1 MKIFPMEI
9 KGCDPQ
15 VHSGLH
21 SPNTMV
27 VYAPGRTSGYPQNPP
42 ERGLRYHYLGGGNE
56 VGNVGIVLED
66 PTSNRLLLDYGIAP
80 TKPPRYPN
88 EAPHVSHAI
97 ITHSHIDHLGMVPWL
112 ASNHNST
119 LHGTE
124 LTAAISEMMWY
135 DCHKVSSIEGYP
147 LPWDKRDID
156 LALSAWDT
164 HKFNTSWKQNDWKLE
179 LHRAG
184 HIPGAA
190 MLHVETPNKS
200 VLFSGDFDTR
210 DSQLTI
216 GAKPVKTDVL
226 FVEGTYG
233 GRDHPPKQ
241 EENERFIERIVEVV
255 DRGGTALVPAFA
267 NGRTQDVVMLLHK
280 HLPEL
285 DVHVDGMGKRVAKL
299 QMEHPETLRDPSAL
313 ESAWKWC
320 RRVSSKSDRKK
331 ALDADVIVSTSGMM
345 DGGPSIWY
353 LNRLR
358 HDRKNAILLTGY
370 QARNTGGRRLLEERK
385 VPIFGKLANIELDVD
400 QYSFST
406 HAGHQEIVQFAEECQ
421 AEDVVIY
428 HSDPNMARPPL
439 AEELESKGHCVHLPK
454 NGESKEISFL

>member
-1 MKIFPMEI
+1 
-9 KGCDPQ
+9 
-15 VHSGLH
+15 
-21 SPNTMV
+21 MV
-27 VYAPGRTSGYPQNPP
+27 VYAPGRTTNYPQVPP

-88 EAPHVSHAI
+88 EAPHVPNAI

-112 ASNHNST
+112 ASNHNT
-119 LHGTE
+119 ILHGTE

-156 LALSAWDT
+156 LALSAWKT
-164 HKFNTSWKQNDWKLE
+164 HPFNQPWKQDDWKLE

-210 DSQLTI
+210 DSQLTV
-216 GAKPVKTDVL
+216 GAKPVQTDVL

-241 EENERFIERIVEVV
+241 EENQRFIERVVEVI

-280 HLPEL
+280 HLSEL

-331 ALDADVIVSTSGMM
+331 ALDADVIVSTSGML

-358 HDRKNAILLTGY
+358 HERKNAILLTGY
-370 QARNTGGRRLLEERK
+370 QARNTGGRRLLDERRI
-385 VPIFGKLANIELDVD
+385 PIFGKLANIELDVD

-406 HAGHQEIVQFAEECQ
+406 HAGHQEIVDFAEQCQ

-428 HSDPNMARPPL
+428 HSDPTMARPPL
-439 AEELESKGHCVHLPK
+439 AEALEK
-454 NGESKEISFL
+454 NGHQVHVPENGISGILD

>member
-1 MKIFPMEI
+1 
-9 KGCDPQ
+9 
-15 VHSGLH
+15 
-21 SPNTMV
+21 MV
-27 VYAPGRTSGYPQNPP
+27 VYAPGRTTNYPQVPP

-88 EAPHVSHAI
+88 EAPQVSNAI

-112 ASNHNST
+112 ASNHNTT

-156 LALSAWDT
+156 LALSAWKT
-164 HKFNTSWKQNDWKLE
+164 HQFNQPWKQDDWKLE

-190 MLHVETPNKS
+190 MLHVETPKKS

-210 DSQLTI
+210 DSQLTV
-216 GAKPVKTDVL
+216 GAKPVQTDVL

-241 EENERFIERIVEVV
+241 EENQRFIERVVEVI

-331 ALDADVIVSTSGMM
+331 ALDADVIVSTSGML

-358 HDRKNAILLTGY
+358 HERKNAILLTGY
-370 QARNTGGRRLLEERK
+370 QARNTGGRRLLDERRI
-385 VPIFGKLANIELDVD
+385 PIFGKLANIELDVD

-406 HAGHQEIVQFAEECQ
+406 HAGHQEIVDFAEQCQ

-428 HSDPNMARPPL
+428 HSDPTMARPPL
-439 AEELESKGHCVHLPK
+439 AEALEK
-454 NGESKEISFL
+454 NGHQVHVPENGISGILD

>member
-1 MKIFPMEI
+1 
-9 KGCDPQ
+9 
-15 VHSGLH
+15 
-21 SPNTMV
+21 MV
-27 VYAPGRTSGYPQNPP
+27 VYAPGRTSQYPEIPP

-66 PTSNRLLLDYGIAP
+66 PSSNRLLLDYGIAP

-88 EAPHVSHAI
+88 EAPHVSNAI

-112 ASNHNST
+112 ASNHNT
-119 LHGTE
+119 KLHGTE

-156 LALSAWDT
+156 LALSAWET
-164 HKFNTSWKQNDWKLE
+164 HSFNKPWMQDDWKLE
-179 LHRAG
+179 LHGAG

-190 MLHVETPNKS
+190 MLHVETPTKT

-210 DSQLTI
+210 DSQLTV
-216 GAKPVKTDVL
+216 GAKPVKSDVL

-241 EENERFIERIVEVV
+241 EENERFIERVVEVT

-285 DVHVDGMGKRVAKL
+285 NVHVDGMGKRVAKL
-299 QMEHPETLRDPSAL
+299 QMEHPETLRDPTAL
-313 ESAWKWC
+313 ESAWRWC

-331 ALDADVIVSTSGMM
+331 ALDADVIVSTSGML

-358 HDRKNAILLTGY
+358 HNPKNAILLTGY
-370 QARNTGGRRLLEERK
+370 QARNTGGRRLLEERRI
-385 VPIFGKLANIELDVD
+385 PIFGKISSIDLEVD

-406 HAGHQEIVQFAEECQ
+406 HAGHQEIVDFAAQRQ

-428 HSDPNMARPPL
+428 HSDPTMARPPL
-439 AEELESKGHCVHLPK
+439 ADALEANGHQVHTPE
-454 NGESKEISFL
+454 NGISGILD

>member
-1 MKIFPMEI
+1 
-9 KGCDPQ
+9 
-15 VHSGLH
+15 
-21 SPNTMV
+21 MV
-27 VYAPGRTSGYPQNPP
+27 VYAPGRTSSYPQLPP

-66 PTSNRLLLDYGIAP
+66 PTSNRLLMDYGIAP

-88 EAPHVSHAI
+88 EAPHVSHAV

-119 LHGTE
+119 LHGTK

-156 LALSAWDT
+156 LALSAWKT
-164 HKFNTSWKQNDWKLE
+164 HKFNSPWTQGDWKLE
-179 LHRAG
+179 LHGAG

-210 DSQLTI
+210 DSQLTT

-233 GRDHPPKQ
+233 GRDHPPKR
-241 EENERFIERIVEVV
+241 EENERFIERIVEII

-280 HLPEL
+280 YLPEL

-299 QMEHPETLRDPSAL
+299 QMEHPETLRDPTAL
-313 ESAWKWC
+313 ESSWKWC

-331 ALDADVIVSTSGMM
+331 ALDADVIVSTSGML

-370 QARNTGGRRLLEERK
+370 QARNTGGRRLLEERR

-400 QYSFST
+400 QFSFST
-406 HAGHQEIVQFAEECQ
+406 HAGHNEIVQFAEECQ

-428 HSDPNMARPPL
+428 HSDPNTARPPL
-439 AEELESKGHCVHLPK
+439 AEELEAKGHQVHVPE
-454 NGESKEISFL
+454 NGISGQIE

>member
-1 MKIFPMEI
+1 
-9 KGCDPQ
+9 
-15 VHSGLH
+15 
-21 SPNTMV
+21 MV
-27 VYAPGRTSGYPQNPP
+27 VYAPGRTTNYPEVPP

-88 EAPHVSHAI
+88 EAPHVSNAI

-112 ASNHNST
+112 ASNHNTT

-156 LALSAWDT
+156 LALSAWKT
-164 HKFNTSWKQNDWKLE
+164 HPFNQPWKQDDWKLE

-210 DSQLTI
+210 DSQLTV
-216 GAKPVKTDVL
+216 GAKPVQTDVL

-241 EENERFIERIVEVV
+241 EENQRFIERVIEVI

-331 ALDADVIVSTSGMM
+331 ALDADVIVSTSGML

-358 HDRKNAILLTGY
+358 HERKNAILLTGY
-370 QARNTGGRRLLEERK
+370 QARNTGGRRLLDERRI
-385 VPIFGKLANIELDVD
+385 PIFGKLANIELDVD

-406 HAGHQEIVQFAEECQ
+406 HAGHQEIVDFAEQCQ

-428 HSDPNMARPPL
+428 HSDPTMARPPL
-439 AEELESKGHCVHLPK
+439 AEALEK
-454 NGESKEISFL
+454 NGHQVHVPENGISGILD

>member
-1 MKIFPMEI
+1 
-9 KGCDPQ
+9 
-15 VHSGLH
+15 
-21 SPNTMV
+21 MV
-27 VYAPGRTSGYPQNPP
+27 VYAPGRTTNYPEVPP
-42 ERGLRYHYLGGGNE
+42 DRGLRYHYLGGGNE

-66 PTSNRLLLDYGIAP
+66 PSSNRLLLDYGIAP

-88 EAPHVSHAI
+88 EAPHVSNAI

-112 ASNHNST
+112 ASNHNTT

-156 LALSAWDT
+156 LALSAWKT
-164 HKFNTSWKQNDWKLE
+164 HRFNQPWKQDDWKLE

-216 GAKPVKTDVL
+216 GAKPVPTDVL

-241 EENERFIERIVEVV
+241 EENQRFIERIIEVI

-299 QMEHPETLRDPSAL
+299 QMNHPETLRDPPAL
-313 ESAWKWC
+313 EAAWKWC

-331 ALDADVIVSTSGMM
+331 ALDADVIVSTSGML

-358 HDRKNAILLTGY
+358 HERKNAILLTGY
-370 QARNTGGRRLLEERK
+370 QARNTGGRRLLDERRI
-385 VPIFGKLANIELDVD
+385 PIFGKLANIELDVD

-406 HAGHQEIVQFAEECQ
+406 HAGHQEIVDFAEQCQ

-428 HSDPNMARPPL
+428 HSDPTMARPPL
-439 AEELESKGHCVHLPK
+439 AEALEK
-454 NGESKEISFL
+454 NGHQVHVPENGISGILE

>member
-1 MKIFPMEI
+1 
-9 KGCDPQ
+9 
-15 VHSGLH
+15 
-21 SPNTMV
+21 MV
-27 VYAPGRTSGYPQNPP
+27 VYAPGRTSSYPEYPP
-42 ERGLRYHYLGGGNE
+42 DRGLRYHYLGGGNE

-66 PTSNRLLLDYGIAP
+66 PTSNRLLLDYGLAP

-88 EAPHVSHAI
+88 EAPHVSNAI

-156 LALSAWDT
+156 IALS
-164 HKFNTSWKQNDWKLE
+164 SWKTHSFNKPWDQNDWKLE

-190 MLHVETPNKS
+190 MLHVETPSKK

-216 GAKPVKTDVL
+216 GAKPVKSDVL

-233 GRDHPPKQ
+233 GRDHPKKE
-241 EENERFIERIVEVV
+241 EENQRFIERVIEVV
-255 DRGGTALVPAFA
+255 DRGGTALIPAFA

-299 QMEHPETLRDPSAL
+299 QMGHPESLRDPSAL
-313 ESAWKWC
+313 ESAWRWC

-331 ALDADVIVSTSGMM
+331 ALDSNVIVSTSGML

-358 HDRKNAILLTGY
+358 HDRKNSILLTGY
-370 QARNTGGRRLLEERK
+370 QARNTGGRRLLDERR

-406 HAGHQEIVQFAEECQ
+406 HAGHKEIVKFAEECH
-421 AEDVVIY
+421 AEDIVIY
-428 HSDPNMARPPL
+428 HSDPTMARPPL
-439 AEELESKGHCVHLPK
+439 ADALEANGHRVHTPE
-454 NGESKEISFL
+454 NGISGILD

>member
-1 MKIFPMEI
+1 
-9 KGCDPQ
+9 
-15 VHSGLH
+15 
-21 SPNTMV
+21 MV
-27 VYAPGRTSGYPQNPP
+27 VYAPGRTTNYPEVPP
-42 ERGLRYHYLGGGNE
+42 NRGLRYHYLGGGNE

-66 PTSNRLLLDYGIAP
+66 PSSNRLLLDYGIAP

-88 EAPHVSHAI
+88 EAPYVSNAI

-112 ASNHNST
+112 ASNHNTT

-156 LALSAWDT
+156 LALSAWKT
-164 HKFNTSWKQNDWKLE
+164 HRFNQPWKQDDWKLE

-216 GAKPVKTDVL
+216 GAKPVQTDVL

-241 EENERFIERIVEVV
+241 EENQRFVERIIEVI

-280 HLPEL
+280 HVPEL

-299 QMEHPETLRDPSAL
+299 QMDHPETLRDSSAL

-331 ALDADVIVSTSGMM
+331 ALDADVIVSTSGML

-358 HDRKNAILLTGY
+358 HERKNAILLTGY
-370 QARNTGGRRLLEERK
+370 QARNTGGRRLLDERRI
-385 VPIFGKLANIELDVD
+385 PIFGKLANIELDVD

-406 HAGHQEIVQFAEECQ
+406 HAGHQEIVDFAEQCQ

-428 HSDPNMARPPL
+428 HSDPTMARPPL
-439 AEELESKGHCVHLPK
+439 AEALEK
-454 NGESKEISFL
+454 NGHQVHVPENGISGILE

>member
-1 MKIFPMEI
+1 
-9 KGCDPQ
+9 
-15 VHSGLH
+15 
-21 SPNTMV
+21 MV
-27 VYAPGRTSGYPQNPP
+27 VYAPGRTTNYPQVPP
-42 ERGLRYHYLGGGNE
+42 EQGLRYHYLGGGNE

-88 EAPHVSHAI
+88 EAPHVSNAI

-112 ASNHNST
+112 ASNHNTT

-164 HKFNTSWKQNDWKLE
+164 HQFNQPWSQDDWKLE

-210 DSQLTI
+210 DSQLTV
-216 GAKPVKTDVL
+216 GAKPVRTDVL

-241 EENERFIERIVEVV
+241 EENQRFIERIIEVV

-299 QMEHPETLRDPSAL
+299 QMEHPETLRDPSGL

-331 ALDADVIVSTSGMM
+331 ALDADVIVSTSGML

-358 HDRKNAILLTGY
+358 HERKNAILLTGY
-370 QARNTGGRRLLEERK
+370 QARNTGGRRLLDERRI
-385 VPIFGKLANIELDVD
+385 PIFGKLANIELDVD

-406 HAGHQEIVQFAEECQ
+406 HAGHQEIVNFAEQCQ

-428 HSDPNMARPPL
+428 HSDPTMARPPL
-439 AEELESKGHCVHLPK
+439 AEALEK
-454 NGESKEISFL
+454 NGHQVHVPENGISGILD

>member
-1 MKIFPMEI
+1 METG
-9 KGCDPQ
+9 GCDPQ
-15 VHSGLH
+15 VHSGLV
-21 SPNTMV
+21 SPITMV
-27 VYAPGRTSGYPQNPP
+27 VYAPGRTSGYPQVPP

-88 EAPHVSHAI
+88 EAPHVSHAV

-156 LALSAWDT
+156 LALSAWKT
-164 HKFNTSWKQNDWKLE
+164 HKFNSPWTQGDWKLE
-179 LHRAG
+179 LHGAG

-210 DSQLTI
+210 DSQLTT

-241 EENERFIERIVEVV
+241 EENERFIERIVEII

-280 HLPEL
+280 YLPEL

-299 QMEHPETLRDPSAL
+299 QMEHPETLRDPTAL
-313 ESAWKWC
+313 ESSWKWC

-331 ALDADVIVSTSGMM
+331 ALDADVIVSTSGML

-370 QARNTGGRRLLEERK
+370 QARNTGGRRLLEERR

-400 QYSFST
+400 QFSFST
-406 HAGHQEIVQFAEECQ
+406 HAGHNEIVQFAEECQ

-428 HSDPNMARPPL
+428 HSDPNTARPPL
-439 AEELESKGHCVHLPK
+439 AEELEAKGHQVHVPE
-454 NGESKEISFL
+454 NGISGLIE

>member
-1 MKIFPMEI
+1 
-9 KGCDPQ
+9 
-15 VHSGLH
+15 
-21 SPNTMV
+21 MV
-27 VYAPGRTSGYPQNPP
+27 VYAPGRTTNYPEVPP

-88 EAPHVSHAI
+88 EAPHVSNAI

-112 ASNHNST
+112 ASNHNTT

-156 LALSAWDT
+156 LALSAWKT
-164 HKFNTSWKQNDWKLE
+164 HPFNQPWKQDDWKLE

-210 DSQLTI
+210 DSQLTV
-216 GAKPVKTDVL
+216 GAKPVQTDVL

-241 EENERFIERIVEVV
+241 EENQRFIERVVEVI

-299 QMEHPETLRDPSAL
+299 QMDHPETLRDPSAL

-331 ALDADVIVSTSGMM
+331 ALDADVIVSTSGML

-358 HDRKNAILLTGY
+358 HERKNAILLTGY
-370 QARNTGGRRLLEERK
+370 QARNTGGRRLLDERRI
-385 VPIFGKLANIELDVD
+385 PIFGKLANIELDVD

-406 HAGHQEIVQFAEECQ
+406 HAGHQEIVDFAEQCQ

-428 HSDPNMARPPL
+428 HSDPTMARPPL
-439 AEELESKGHCVHLPK
+439 AEALEK
-454 NGESKEISFL
+454 NGHQVHVPENGISGILD

>member
-1 MKIFPMEI
+1 
-9 KGCDPQ
+9 
-15 VHSGLH
+15 
-21 SPNTMV
+21 MV
-27 VYAPGRTSGYPQNPP
+27 VYAPGRTTNYPEVPP

-88 EAPHVSHAI
+88 EAPHVSNAI

-112 ASNHNST
+112 ASNHNTT

-156 LALSAWDT
+156 LALSAWKT
-164 HKFNTSWKQNDWKLE
+164 HQFNQPWKQDDWKLE

-210 DSQLTI
+210 DSQLTV
-216 GAKPVKTDVL
+216 GAKPVQTDVL

-241 EENERFIERIVEVV
+241 EENQRFIERVVEVI

-299 QMEHPETLRDPSAL
+299 QMDHPETLRDPSAL

-331 ALDADVIVSTSGMM
+331 ALDADVIVSTSGML

-358 HDRKNAILLTGY
+358 HERKNAILLTGY
-370 QARNTGGRRLLEERK
+370 QARNTGGRRLLDERRI
-385 VPIFGKLANIELDVD
+385 PIFGKLANIELDVD

-406 HAGHQEIVQFAEECQ
+406 HAGHQEIVDFAEQCQ

-428 HSDPNMARPPL
+428 HSDPTMARPPL
-439 AEELESKGHCVHLPK
+439 AEALEK
-454 NGESKEISFL
+454 NGHQVHVPENGISGILD

>member
-1 MKIFPMEI
+1 
-9 KGCDPQ
+9 
-15 VHSGLH
+15 
-21 SPNTMV
+21 MV
-27 VYAPGRTSGYPQNPP
+27 VYAPGRTSQYPEIPP

-66 PTSNRLLLDYGIAP
+66 PSSNRLLLDYGIAP

-88 EAPHVSHAI
+88 EAPYVSNAI

-112 ASNHNST
+112 ASNHNTT

-156 LALSAWDT
+156 LALSAWKT
-164 HKFNTSWKQNDWKLE
+164 HPFNKPWTQDDWKLE
-179 LHRAG
+179 LHGAG

-210 DSQLTI
+210 DSQLTV
-216 GAKPVKTDVL
+216 GAKPVKSDVL

-241 EENERFIERIVEVV
+241 EENERFIERVIEVT

-299 QMEHPETLRDPSAL
+299 QMEHPETLRDPTAL
-313 ESAWKWC
+313 ESAWRWC

-331 ALDADVIVSTSGMM
+331 ALNADVIVSTSGML

-358 HDRKNAILLTGY
+358 HNQKNAILLTGY
-370 QARNTGGRRLLEERK
+370 QARNTGGRRLLEERRI
-385 VPIFGKLANIELDVD
+385 PIFGKLSSIDLEVD

-406 HAGHQEIVQFAEECQ
+406 HAGHQEIVDFATQCQ

-428 HSDPNMARPPL
+428 HSDPTMARPPL
-439 AEELESKGHCVHLPK
+439 ADALEANGHRVHTPE
-454 NGESKEISFL
+454 NGISGILD

>member
-1 MKIFPMEI
+1 
-9 KGCDPQ
+9 
-15 VHSGLH
+15 
-21 SPNTMV
+21 MV
-27 VYAPGRTSGYPQNPP
+27 VYAPGRTSQYPEIPP

-66 PTSNRLLLDYGIAP
+66 PSSNRLLLDYGIAP

-88 EAPHVSHAI
+88 EAPHVSNAI

-112 ASNHNST
+112 ASNHNTT

-156 LALSAWDT
+156 LALSAWKT
-164 HKFNTSWKQNDWKLE
+164 HSFNKPWTQDDWKLE
-179 LHRAG
+179 LHGAG

-190 MLHVETPNKS
+190 MLHVETPTKS

-210 DSQLTI
+210 DSQLTV

-241 EENERFIERIVEVV
+241 EENERFIERVIEVT

-299 QMEHPETLRDPSAL
+299 QMEHPETLRDPTAL
-313 ESAWKWC
+313 ESAWRWC

-331 ALDADVIVSTSGMM
+331 ALDADVIVSTSGML

-358 HDRKNAILLTGY
+358 HDPKNAILLTGY
-370 QARNTGGRRLLEERK
+370 QARNTGGRRLLEERRI
-385 VPIFGKLANIELDVD
+385 PIFGKLSSIDLEVD

-406 HAGHQEIVQFAEECQ
+406 HAGHQEIVEFATQCQ

-428 HSDPNMARPPL
+428 HSDPTMARPPL
-439 AEELESKGHCVHLPK
+439 ADALEANGHRVHTPE
-454 NGESKEISFL
+454 NGISGILD

>member
-1 MKIFPMEI
+1 
-9 KGCDPQ
+9 
-15 VHSGLH
+15 
-21 SPNTMV
+21 MV
-27 VYAPGRTSGYPQNPP
+27 VYAPGRTTNYPDVPP
-42 ERGLRYHYLGGGNE
+42 DRGLRYHYLGGGNE

-66 PTSNRLLLDYGIAP
+66 PSSNRLLLDYGIAP

-88 EAPHVSHAI
+88 EAPHVSNAI

-112 ASNHNST
+112 ASNHNTT

-156 LALSAWDT
+156 LALSAWKT
-164 HKFNTSWKQNDWKLE
+164 HRFNQPWKQDDWKLE

-216 GAKPVKTDVL
+216 GAKPVQTDVL

-241 EENERFIERIVEVV
+241 EENQRFIERIIEVI

-299 QMEHPETLRDPSAL
+299 QMDHPETLRDPSAL
-313 ESAWKWC
+313 EAAWKWC

-331 ALDADVIVSTSGMM
+331 ALDADVIVSTSGML

-358 HDRKNAILLTGY
+358 HERKNAILLTGY
-370 QARNTGGRRLLEERK
+370 QARNTGGRRLLDERRI
-385 VPIFGKLANIELDVD
+385 PIFGKLANIELDVD

-406 HAGHQEIVQFAEECQ
+406 HAEHQEIVDFAEQCQ

-428 HSDPNMARPPL
+428 HSDPTMARPPL
-439 AEELESKGHCVHLPK
+439 AEALEK
-454 NGESKEISFL
+454 NGHQVHVPENGISGILE

>member
-1 MKIFPMEI
+1 
-9 KGCDPQ
+9 
-15 VHSGLH
+15 
-21 SPNTMV
+21 MV
-27 VYAPGRTSGYPQNPP
+27 VYSPGRTTNYPEVPP

-88 EAPHVSHAI
+88 EAPHVSNAI

-112 ASNHNST
+112 ASNHNTT

-156 LALSAWDT
+156 LALSAWKT
-164 HKFNTSWKQNDWKLE
+164 HKFNQPWKQDDWKLE

-210 DSQLTI
+210 DSQLTV
-216 GAKPVKTDVL
+216 GAKPVQTDVL

-241 EENERFIERIVEVV
+241 EENQRFIERVVEVI

-299 QMEHPETLRDPSAL
+299 QMDHPETLRDPSAL

-331 ALDADVIVSTSGMM
+331 ALDADVIVSTSGML

-358 HDRKNAILLTGY
+358 HERKNAILLTGY
-370 QARNTGGRRLLEERK
+370 QARNTGGRRLLDERRI
-385 VPIFGKLANIELDVD
+385 PIFGKLANIELDVD

-406 HAGHQEIVQFAEECQ
+406 HAGHQEIVDFAEQCQ

-428 HSDPNMARPPL
+428 HSDPTMARPPL
-439 AEELESKGHCVHLPK
+439 AEALEK
-454 NGESKEISFL
+454 NGHQVHVPENGISGILD

>member
-1 MKIFPMEI
+1 
-9 KGCDPQ
+9 
-15 VHSGLH
+15 
-21 SPNTMV
+21 MV
-27 VYAPGRTSGYPQNPP
+27 VYAPGRTSQYPEIPP

-66 PTSNRLLLDYGIAP
+66 PSTNRLLLDYGIAP

-88 EAPHVSHAI
+88 EAPHVSNAI

-112 ASNHNST
+112 ASNHNTT

-156 LALSAWDT
+156 LALSAWKT
-164 HKFNTSWKQNDWKLE
+164 HPFNKPWTQDDWKLE
-179 LHRAG
+179 LHGAG

-190 MLHVETPNKS
+190 MLHVETPTKS

-210 DSQLTI
+210 DSQLTV

-241 EENERFIERIVEVV
+241 EENERFIERVIEVT

-299 QMEHPETLRDPSAL
+299 QMEHPETLRDPTAL
-313 ESAWKWC
+313 ESAWRWC

-331 ALDADVIVSTSGMM
+331 ALDADVIVSTSGML

-358 HDRKNAILLTGY
+358 HDPKNAILLTGY
-370 QARNTGGRRLLEERK
+370 QARNTGGRRLLEERRI
-385 VPIFGKLANIELDVD
+385 PIFGKLSTIDLEVD

-406 HAGHQEIVQFAEECQ
+406 HAGHQEIVEFATQCQ

-428 HSDPNMARPPL
+428 HSDPTMARPPL
-439 AEELESKGHCVHLPK
+439 ADALEANGHRVHTPE
-454 NGESKEISFL
+454 NGISGILD

>member
-1 MKIFPMEI
+1 
-9 KGCDPQ
+9 
-15 VHSGLH
+15 
-21 SPNTMV
+21 MV
-27 VYAPGRTSGYPQNPP
+27 VYAPGRTSQYPEIPP

-66 PTSNRLLLDYGIAP
+66 PSSNRLLLDYGIAP

-88 EAPHVSHAI
+88 EAPHVSNAI

-112 ASNHNST
+112 ASNHNT
-119 LHGTE
+119 KLHATK

-156 LALSAWDT
+156 LALSAWQT
-164 HKFNTSWKQNDWKLE
+164 HSFNKPWTQDDWKLE

-210 DSQLTI
+210 DSQLTV
-216 GAKPVKTDVL
+216 GAQPVKSDVL

-233 GRDHPPKQ
+233 GREHPPKQ
-241 EENERFIERIVEVV
+241 EENARFIERVIEVT

-285 DVHVDGMGKRVAKL
+285 NVHVDGMGKRVAKL
-299 QMEHPETLRDPSAL
+299 QMEHPETLRDPTAL
-313 ESAWKWC
+313 EAAWRWC

-331 ALDADVIVSTSGMM
+331 ALDADVIVSTSGML

-358 HDRKNAILLTGY
+358 HNPKNAILLTGY
-370 QARNTGGRRLLEERK
+370 QARNTGGRRLLEEHRI
-385 VPIFGKLANIELDVD
+385 PIFGKITPIDLELD

-406 HAGHQEIVQFAEECQ
+406 HAGHQEIVDFAAQCQ

-428 HSDPNMARPPL
+428 HSDPTMARPPL
-439 AEELESKGHCVHLPK
+439 ADALEK
-454 NGESKEISFL
+454 NGHRVHTPENGISGILD

>member
-1 MKIFPMEI
+1 MET

-15 VHSGLH
+15 LH
-21 SPNTMV
+21 SCQSYRKSMV
-27 VYAPGRTSGYPQNPP
+27 VYAPGRTSQYPDLPP

-66 PTSNRLLLDYGIAP
+66 PTSNRLLLDYGLAP

-88 EAPHVSHAI
+88 EAPRVSNAI

-112 ASNHNST
+112 ASNHNTT

-135 DCHKVSSIEGYP
+135 DCHKVSSIERYP

-156 LALSAWDT
+156 IALS
-164 HKFNTSWKQNDWKLE
+164 SWKTHSFNKPWNQDDWKLE

-190 MLHVETPNKS
+190 MLHVETPNKK

-210 DSQLTI
+210 DSQLTL
-216 GAKPVKTDVL
+216 GAKPVQTDVL

-241 EENERFIERIVEVV
+241 EENQRFIERIIEVV

-267 NGRTQDVVMLLHK
+267 NGRTQDVVMLLNK

-299 QMEHPETLRDPSAL
+299 QMEHPETLKDPSAL
-313 ESAWKWC
+313 ETAWRWC

-331 ALDADVIVSTSGMM
+331 ALDADVIVSTSGML

-370 QARNTGGRRLLEERK
+370 QARNTGGRRLLDERR
-385 VPIFGKLANIELDVD
+385 VPIFGKLANIELEVD

-421 AEDVVIY
+421 AEDIVIY
-428 HSDPNMARPPL
+428 HSDPTIARPPL
-439 AEELESKGHCVHLPK
+439 AESLETNGHRVHTPE
-454 NGESKEISFL
+454 NGISGLLE

>member
-1 MKIFPMEI
+1 METE
-9 KGCDPQ
+9 GCDPQ
-15 VHSGLH
+15 VLLL
-21 SPNTMV
+21 PMNRLNMV
-27 VYAPGRTSGYPQNPP
+27 VYAPGRTTTYPSSPP
-42 ERGLRYHYLGGGNE
+42 DKGLRYHYLGGGNE

-66 PTSNRLLLDYGIAP
+66 PSANRLLLDYGLAP
-80 TKPPRYPN
+80 TKPPRYPD
-88 EAPHVSHAI
+88 EAPYVSDAI

-112 ASNHNST
+112 ASNHNT
-119 LHGTE
+119 KLHATE

-135 DCHKVSSIEGYP
+135 DCHKVSSIERYP

-156 LALSAWDT
+156 IALSAWNT
-164 HKFNTSWKQNDWKLE
+164 HKFNSAWEQNDWKLE

-190 MLHVETPNKS
+190 MLHVDTGTKK

-210 DSQLTI
+210 DSQLVS

-233 GRDHPPKQ
+233 GRDHPVKE
-241 EENERFIERIVEVV
+241 EENLRFIERVAEVV
-255 DRGGTALVPAFA
+255 QRGGTALVPAFA

-280 HLPEL
+280 HLPHL

-299 QMEHPETLRDPSAL
+299 QMEHPETLRDPKAL
-313 ESAWKWC
+313 EDAWRSC

-331 ALDADVIVSTSGMM
+331 ALAADVIVSTSGML

-358 HDRKNAILLTGY
+358 HDPKNALLLTGY
-370 QARNTGGRRLLEERK
+370 QARNTGGRRLLEENRI
-385 VPIFGKLANIELDVD
+385 PIFGNLTSIDLEID

-406 HAGHQEIVQFAEECQ
+406 HAGHSEIVQFAKDCE

-428 HSDPNMARPPL
+428 HSDPTMARPPL
-439 AEELESKGHCVHLPK
+439 AKALEENGHNVHVPENGISGILE
-454 NGESKEISFL
+454 

>member
-1 MKIFPMEI
+1 
-9 KGCDPQ
+9 
-15 VHSGLH
+15 
-21 SPNTMV
+21 MV
-27 VYAPGRTSGYPQNPP
+27 VYAPGRTSNYPQMPP

-66 PTSNRLLLDYGIAP
+66 RTSNRLLLDYGIAP

-88 EAPHVSHAI
+88 EAPHVSHAV

-156 LALSAWDT
+156 LALSAWKT
-164 HKFNTSWKQNDWKLE
+164 HKFNSPWTQGDWKLE
-179 LHRAG
+179 LHGAG

-241 EENERFIERIVEVV
+241 EENERFIERIVEII

-267 NGRTQDVVMLLHK
+267 NGRTQEVVMLLHK
-280 HLPEL
+280 YLPEL

-299 QMEHPETLRDPSAL
+299 QMEHPETLRDPTAL
-313 ESAWKWC
+313 ESSWKWC

-331 ALDADVIVSTSGMM
+331 ALDADVIVSTSGML

-370 QARNTGGRRLLEERK
+370 QARNTGGRRLLEERR

-400 QYSFST
+400 QFSFST
-406 HAGHQEIVQFAEECQ
+406 HAGHNEIVQFAEECQ

-428 HSDPNMARPPL
+428 HSDPNTARPPL
-439 AEELESKGHCVHLPK
+439 AEELEAKGHQVHVPE
-454 NGESKEISFL
+454 NGISGLIE

>member
-1 MKIFPMEI
+1 
-9 KGCDPQ
+9 
-15 VHSGLH
+15 
-21 SPNTMV
+21 MV
-27 VYAPGRTSGYPQNPP
+27 VYAPGRTSQYPEIPP

-66 PTSNRLLLDYGIAP
+66 PSSNRLLLDYGIAP

-88 EAPHVSHAI
+88 EAPHVSNAI

-112 ASNHNST
+112 ASNHNT
-119 LHGTE
+119 KLHATE

-156 LALSAWDT
+156 LALSAWQT
-164 HKFNTSWKQNDWKLE
+164 HSFNKPWTQDDWKLE

-210 DSQLTI
+210 DSQLTV
-216 GAKPVKTDVL
+216 GAKPVKSDVL

-241 EENERFIERIVEVV
+241 EENERFIERVIEVT

-285 DVHVDGMGKRVAKL
+285 NVHVDGMGKRVAKL
-299 QMEHPETLRDPSAL
+299 QMEHPETLRDPTAL
-313 ESAWKWC
+313 EAAWRWC

-331 ALDADVIVSTSGMM
+331 ALDADVIVSTSGML

-358 HDRKNAILLTGY
+358 HNPKNAILLTGY
-370 QARNTGGRRLLEERK
+370 QARNTGGRRLLEERRI
-385 VPIFGKLANIELDVD
+385 PIFGKISPIDLEVD

-406 HAGHQEIVQFAEECQ
+406 HAGHQEIVDFAAQCQ
-421 AEDVVIY
+421 AEAVVIY
-428 HSDPNMARPPL
+428 HSDPTMARPPL
-439 AEELESKGHCVHLPK
+439 VAALETNGHRVHTPE
-454 NGESKEISFL
+454 NGISGILD

>member
-1 MKIFPMEI
+1 
-9 KGCDPQ
+9 
-15 VHSGLH
+15 
-21 SPNTMV
+21 MV
-27 VYAPGRTSGYPQNPP
+27 VYAPGRTSNYPQMPP

-156 LALSAWDT
+156 LALSAWKT
-164 HKFNTSWKQNDWKLE
+164 HKFNSPWTQGDWKLE
-179 LHRAG
+179 LHGAG

-210 DSQLTI
+210 DSQLTT

-241 EENERFIERIVEVV
+241 EENERFIERIVEII

-280 HLPEL
+280 YLPEL

-299 QMEHPETLRDPSAL
+299 QMEHPETLRDPTAL
-313 ESAWKWC
+313 ESSWKWC

-331 ALDADVIVSTSGMM
+331 ALDADVIVSTSGML

-370 QARNTGGRRLLEERK
+370 QARNTGGRRLLEERR

-400 QYSFST
+400 QFSFST
-406 HAGHQEIVQFAEECQ
+406 HAGHNEIVQFAEECQ
-421 AEDVVIY
+421 AEDVIIY
-428 HSDPNMARPPL
+428 HSDPNTARPPL
-439 AEELESKGHCVHLPK
+439 AEELEAKGHQVHVPE
-454 NGESKEISFL
+454 NGISGLIE

>member
-1 MKIFPMEI
+1 
-9 KGCDPQ
+9 
-15 VHSGLH
+15 
-21 SPNTMV
+21 MV
-27 VYAPGRTSGYPQNPP
+27 VYAPGRTSGYPQTPP
-42 ERGLRYHYLGGGNE
+42 DRGLRYHYLGGGNE

-66 PTSNRLLLDYGIAP
+66 PSSNRLLLDYGIAP

-156 LALSAWDT
+156 LALSAWKT
-164 HKFNTSWKQNDWKLE
+164 HQFNKPWTQDDWKLE
-179 LHRAG
+179 LHGAG

-190 MLHVETPNKS
+190 MLHVETPSKS

-210 DSQLTI
+210 DSQLTV

-233 GRDHPPKQ
+233 GRDHPPKI
-241 EENERFIERIVEVV
+241 EENQRFIERIVEVV

-299 QMEHPETLRDPSAL
+299 QMKHPETLRDPSAL
-313 ESAWKWC
+313 ESAWRWC

-331 ALDADVIVSTSGMM
+331 ALDADVIVSTSGML

-358 HDRKNAILLTGY
+358 HDRKNALLLTGY
-370 QARNTGGRRLLEERK
+370 QARNTGGRRLLEERRL
-385 VPIFGKLANIELDVD
+385 PIFGKLANIELDVD

-428 HSDPNMARPPL
+428 HSDPTMARPPL
-439 AEELESKGHCVHLPK
+439 AEALEAKGHRVHVPE
-454 NGESKEISFL
+454 NGISGLLD

>member
-1 MKIFPMEI
+1 
-9 KGCDPQ
+9 
-15 VHSGLH
+15 
-21 SPNTMV
+21 MV
-27 VYAPGRTSGYPQNPP
+27 VYAPGRTSQYPEIPP

-66 PTSNRLLLDYGIAP
+66 PSSNRLLLDYGIAP

-88 EAPHVSHAI
+88 EAPHVSNAI

-112 ASNHNST
+112 ASNHNTT

-156 LALSAWDT
+156 LALSAWKT
-164 HKFNTSWKQNDWKLE
+164 HSFNKPWTQDDWKLE
-179 LHRAG
+179 LHGAG

-210 DSQLTI
+210 DSQLTV
-216 GAKPVKTDVL
+216 GAKPVKSDVL

-241 EENERFIERIVEVV
+241 EENERFIERVIEVT

-299 QMEHPETLRDPSAL
+299 QMEHPETLRDPNAL
-313 ESAWKWC
+313 ESAWRWC

-331 ALDADVIVSTSGMM
+331 ALDADVIVSTSGML

-358 HDRKNAILLTGY
+358 HNPKNAILLTGY
-370 QARNTGGRRLLEERK
+370 QARNTGGRRLLEERRI
-385 VPIFGKLANIELDVD
+385 PIFGKLSSIDLEVD

-406 HAGHQEIVQFAEECQ
+406 HAGHQEIVEFATQCQ

-428 HSDPNMARPPL
+428 HSDPTMARPPL
-439 AEELESKGHCVHLPK
+439 ADALEANGHRVHTPE
-454 NGESKEISFL
+454 NGISGILD

>member
-1 MKIFPMEI
+1 
-9 KGCDPQ
+9 
-15 VHSGLH
+15 
-21 SPNTMV
+21 MV
-27 VYAPGRTSGYPQNPP
+27 VYAPGRTSNYPQIPP

-88 EAPHVSHAI
+88 EAPHVSHAV

-156 LALSAWDT
+156 LALSAWKT
-164 HKFNTSWKQNDWKLE
+164 HKFNSPWIQGDWKLE
-179 LHRAG
+179 LHGAG

-210 DSQLTI
+210 DSQLTT

-241 EENERFIERIVEVV
+241 EENERFIERIVEII

-280 HLPEL
+280 YLPEF

-299 QMEHPETLRDPSAL
+299 QMEHPETLRDPTAL
-313 ESAWKWC
+313 ESSWKWC

-331 ALDADVIVSTSGMM
+331 ALDADVIVSTSGML

-370 QARNTGGRRLLEERK
+370 QARNTGGRRLLEERR

-400 QYSFST
+400 QFSFST
-406 HAGHQEIVQFAEECQ
+406 HAGHNEIVQFAEECQ

-428 HSDPNMARPPL
+428 HSDPNTARPPL
-439 AEELESKGHCVHLPK
+439 AEELEAKGHQVHVPE
-454 NGESKEISFL
+454 NGISGLIE

>member
-1 MKIFPMEI
+1 
-9 KGCDPQ
+9 
-15 VHSGLH
+15 
-21 SPNTMV
+21 MV
-27 VYAPGRTSGYPQNPP
+27 VYAPGRTSQYPEIPP
-42 ERGLRYHYLGGGNE
+42 DRGLRYHYLGGGNE

-66 PTSNRLLLDYGIAP
+66 PSTNRLLLDYGIAP

-88 EAPHVSHAI
+88 EAPHVSNAI

-112 ASNHNST
+112 ASNHNTT

-156 LALSAWDT
+156 LALSAWKT
-164 HKFNTSWKQNDWKLE
+164 HSFNKPWTQDDWKLE
-179 LHRAG
+179 LHGAG

-210 DSQLTI
+210 DSQLTV

-241 EENERFIERIVEVV
+241 EENERFIERVIEVT

-299 QMEHPETLRDPSAL
+299 QMEHPETLRDPTAL
-313 ESAWKWC
+313 ESAWRWC

-331 ALDADVIVSTSGMM
+331 ALDADVIVSTSGML

-358 HDRKNAILLTGY
+358 HDPKNAILLTGY
-370 QARNTGGRRLLEERK
+370 QARNTGGRRLLEERRI
-385 VPIFGKLANIELDVD
+385 PIFGKLSSIDLEVD

-406 HAGHQEIVQFAEECQ
+406 HAGHQEIVNFATQCQ

-428 HSDPNMARPPL
+428 HSDPTMARPPL
-439 AEELESKGHCVHLPK
+439 ADALEANGHRVHTPE
-454 NGESKEISFL
+454 NGISGILD

>member
-1 MKIFPMEI
+1 
-9 KGCDPQ
+9 
-15 VHSGLH
+15 
-21 SPNTMV
+21 MV
-27 VYAPGRTSGYPQNPP
+27 VYAPGRTTNYPEVPP

-88 EAPHVSHAI
+88 EAPHVSNAI

-112 ASNHNST
+112 ASNHNTT

-156 LALSAWDT
+156 LALSAWKT
-164 HKFNTSWKQNDWKLE
+164 HQFNQPWKQDDWKLE

-210 DSQLTI
+210 DSQLTV
-216 GAKPVKTDVL
+216 GAKPVQTDVL

-241 EENERFIERIVEVV
+241 EENQRFIERVVEVI

-299 QMEHPETLRDPSAL
+299 QMDHPETLRDPSAL

-331 ALDADVIVSTSGMM
+331 ALDADVIVSTSGML

-358 HDRKNAILLTGY
+358 HERKNAILLTGY
-370 QARNTGGRRLLEERK
+370 QARNTGGRRLLDERRI
-385 VPIFGKLANIELDVD
+385 PIFGKLANIELDVD
-400 QYSFST
+400 QYSFSP
-406 HAGHQEIVQFAEECQ
+406 HAGHQEIVDFAEQCQ

-428 HSDPNMARPPL
+428 HSDPTMARPPL
-439 AEELESKGHCVHLPK
+439 AEALEK
-454 NGESKEISFL
+454 NGHQVHVPENGISGILD

>member
-1 MKIFPMEI
+1 
-9 KGCDPQ
+9 
-15 VHSGLH
+15 
-21 SPNTMV
+21 MV
-27 VYAPGRTSGYPQNPP
+27 VYAPGRTSQYPEIPP

-66 PTSNRLLLDYGIAP
+66 PSSNRLLLDYGIAP

-88 EAPHVSHAI
+88 EAPYVSNAI

-112 ASNHNST
+112 ASNHNT
-119 LHGTE
+119 KLHGTE

-156 LALSAWDT
+156 LALSAWET
-164 HKFNTSWKQNDWKLE
+164 HSFNKPWKQDDWKLE
-179 LHRAG
+179 LHGAG

-190 MLHVETPNKS
+190 MLHVETPTKT

-210 DSQLTI
+210 DSQLTV
-216 GAKPVKTDVL
+216 GAKPVKSDVL

-241 EENERFIERIVEVV
+241 EENERFIERVVEVT

-285 DVHVDGMGKRVAKL
+285 NVHVDGMGKRVAKL
-299 QMEHPETLRDPSAL
+299 QMEHPETLRDPTAL
-313 ESAWKWC
+313 ETSWRWC

-331 ALDADVIVSTSGMM
+331 ALDADVIVSTSGML

-358 HDRKNAILLTGY
+358 HNPKNAILLTGY
-370 QARNTGGRRLLEERK
+370 QARNTGGRRLLEERRI
-385 VPIFGKLANIELDVD
+385 PIFGKISSIDLEVD

-406 HAGHQEIVQFAEECQ
+406 HAGHQEIVDFAAQCQ

-428 HSDPNMARPPL
+428 HSDPTMARPPL
-439 AEELESKGHCVHLPK
+439 ADALEANGHQVHTPE
-454 NGESKEISFL
+454 NGISGILD

>member
-1 MKIFPMEI
+1 
-9 KGCDPQ
+9 
-15 VHSGLH
+15 
-21 SPNTMV
+21 MV
-27 VYAPGRTSGYPQNPP
+27 VYAPGRTSQYPEIPP

-66 PTSNRLLLDYGIAP
+66 PSSNRLLLDYGIAP

-88 EAPHVSHAI
+88 EAPYVSNAI

-112 ASNHNST
+112 ASNHNT
-119 LHGTE
+119 KLHATE

-156 LALSAWDT
+156 LALSAWQT
-164 HKFNTSWKQNDWKLE
+164 HSFNKPWTQDDWKLE

-210 DSQLTI
+210 DSQLTV
-216 GAKPVKTDVL
+216 GAQPVKSDVL

-233 GRDHPPKQ
+233 GREHPPKQ
-241 EENERFIERIVEVV
+241 EENARFIERVIEVI

-285 DVHVDGMGKRVAKL
+285 NVHVDGMGKRVAKL
-299 QMEHPETLRDPSAL
+299 QMEHPETLRDPTAL
-313 ESAWKWC
+313 EAAWRWC

-331 ALDADVIVSTSGMM
+331 ALDADVIVSTSGML

-358 HDRKNAILLTGY
+358 HNPKNAILLTGY
-370 QARNTGGRRLLEERK
+370 QARTPGGRRLLAEHRI
-385 VPIFGKLANIELDVD
+385 PIFGKITPIDLELD

-406 HAGHQEIVQFAEECQ
+406 HAGHQEIVDFAAQCQ

-428 HSDPNMARPPL
+428 HSDPTMARPPL
-439 AEELESKGHCVHLPK
+439 ADALEK
-454 NGESKEISFL
+454 NGHHVHTPENGISGILD

>member
-1 MKIFPMEI
+1 
-9 KGCDPQ
+9 
-15 VHSGLH
+15 
-21 SPNTMV
+21 MV
-27 VYAPGRTSGYPQNPP
+27 VYAPGRTSQYPEIPP

-66 PTSNRLLLDYGIAP
+66 PSSNRLLLDYGIAP

-88 EAPHVSHAI
+88 EAPHVSNAI

-112 ASNHNST
+112 ASNHNTT

-156 LALSAWDT
+156 LALSAWKT
-164 HKFNTSWKQNDWKLE
+164 HSFNKPWTQNDWKLE
-179 LHRAG
+179 LHGAG

-210 DSQLTI
+210 DSQLTV
-216 GAKPVKTDVL
+216 GAKPVKSDVL

-241 EENERFIERIVEVV
+241 EENERFIERVIEVT

-299 QMEHPETLRDPSAL
+299 QMEHPETLRDPNAL
-313 ESAWKWC
+313 ESAWRWC

-331 ALDADVIVSTSGMM
+331 ALDADVIVSTSGML

-358 HDRKNAILLTGY
+358 HNPKNAILLTGY
-370 QARNTGGRRLLEERK
+370 QARNTGGRRLLEEGRI
-385 VPIFGKLANIELDVD
+385 PIFGKLSSIDLEVD

-406 HAGHQEIVQFAEECQ
+406 HAGHQEIVDFATQCQ
-421 AEDVVIY
+421 AEEVVIY
-428 HSDPNMARPPL
+428 HSDPTMARPPL
-439 AEELESKGHCVHLPK
+439 ADALEANGHRVHTPE
-454 NGESKEISFL
+454 NGISGILD

>member
-1 MKIFPMEI
+1 
-9 KGCDPQ
+9 
-15 VHSGLH
+15 
-21 SPNTMV
+21 MV
-27 VYAPGRTSGYPQNPP
+27 VYAPGRTSQYPEIPP

-66 PTSNRLLLDYGIAP
+66 PSSNRLLLDYGIAP

-88 EAPHVSHAI
+88 EAPHVSNAI

-112 ASNHNST
+112 ASNHNTT

-156 LALSAWDT
+156 LALSAWKT
-164 HKFNTSWKQNDWKLE
+164 HSFNKPWTQDDWKLE
-179 LHRAG
+179 LHGAG

-210 DSQLTI
+210 DSQLTV
-216 GAKPVKTDVL
+216 GAKPVKSDVL

-241 EENERFIERIVEVV
+241 EENERFIERVIEVT
-255 DRGGTALVPAFA
+255 DRGGTVLVPAFA

-299 QMEHPETLRDPSAL
+299 QMEHPETLRDPNAL
-313 ESAWKWC
+313 ESAWRWC

-331 ALDADVIVSTSGMM
+331 ALDADVIVSTSGML

-358 HDRKNAILLTGY
+358 HNPKNAILLTGY
-370 QARNTGGRRLLEERK
+370 QARNTGGRRLLEERRI
-385 VPIFGKLANIELDVD
+385 PIFGKLSSIDLEVD

-406 HAGHQEIVQFAEECQ
+406 HAGHQEIVEFATQCQ

-428 HSDPNMARPPL
+428 HSDPTMARPPL
-439 AEELESKGHCVHLPK
+439 ADALEANGHRVHTPE
-454 NGESKEISFL
+454 NGISGILD

>member
-1 MKIFPMEI
+1 
-9 KGCDPQ
+9 
-15 VHSGLH
+15 
-21 SPNTMV
+21 MV
-27 VYAPGRTSGYPQNPP
+27 VYAPGRTSQYPEIPP

-66 PTSNRLLLDYGIAP
+66 PSSNRLLLDYGIAP

-88 EAPHVSHAI
+88 EAPHVSNAI

-112 ASNHNST
+112 ASNHNTT

-156 LALSAWDT
+156 LALSAWKT
-164 HKFNTSWKQNDWKLE
+164 HSFNKPWTQDDWKLE
-179 LHRAG
+179 LHGAG

-190 MLHVETPNKS
+190 MLHVKTPNKS

-210 DSQLTI
+210 DSQLTV
-216 GAKPVKTDVL
+216 GAKPVKSDVL

-241 EENERFIERIVEVV
+241 EENERFIERVIEVT

-299 QMEHPETLRDPSAL
+299 QMEHPETLRDPTAL
-313 ESAWKWC
+313 ESAWRWC

-331 ALDADVIVSTSGMM
+331 ALDADVIVSTSGML

-358 HDRKNAILLTGY
+358 HNPKNAILLTGY
-370 QARNTGGRRLLEERK
+370 QARNTGGRRLLEERRI
-385 VPIFGKLANIELDVD
+385 PIFGKLSPIDLEVD

-406 HAGHQEIVQFAEECQ
+406 HAGHQEIVEFATQCQ

-428 HSDPNMARPPL
+428 HSDPTMARPPL
-439 AEELESKGHCVHLPK
+439 ADALEANGHRVHTPE
-454 NGESKEISFL
+454 NGISGILD

>member
-1 MKIFPMEI
+1 
-9 KGCDPQ
+9 
-15 VHSGLH
+15 
-21 SPNTMV
+21 
-27 VYAPGRTSGYPQNPP
+27 
-42 ERGLRYHYLGGGNE
+42 
-56 VGNVGIVLED
+56 
-66 PTSNRLLLDYGIAP
+66 
-80 TKPPRYPN
+80 
-88 EAPHVSHAI
+88 
-97 ITHSHIDHLGMVPWL
+97 MVPWL
-112 ASNHNST
+112 ASNHNTT

-164 HKFNTSWKQNDWKLE
+164 HQFNQPWSQDDWKLE

-210 DSQLTI
+210 DSQLTV
-216 GAKPVKTDVL
+216 GAKPVQTDVL

-241 EENERFIERIVEVV
+241 EENQRFIERIIEVV

-331 ALDADVIVSTSGMM
+331 ALDADVIVSTSGML

-358 HDRKNAILLTGY
+358 HERKNAILLTGY
-370 QARNTGGRRLLEERK
+370 QARNTGGRRLLDERRI
-385 VPIFGKLANIELDVD
+385 PIFGKLANIELDVD

-406 HAGHQEIVQFAEECQ
+406 HAGHQEIVNFAEQCQ

-428 HSDPNMARPPL
+428 HSDPTMARPPL
-439 AEELESKGHCVHLPK
+439 AEALEK
-454 NGESKEISFL
+454 NGHQVHVPENGISGILD